1 LNQGAGLLHDAR
13 MRSGAIE
20 LDSLL
25 VVSLL
30 AHAGLIG
37 CGSEDTTTGD
47 ETGGTAAEETG
58 GLDAGAGTGGTTL
71 GTGGNSAA
79 GGAIPNSGGQTSA
92 ATGGSTTG
100 GTGTGG
106 VAMGGATAS
115 AGAAGETPTGGA
127 ATGGAATGGAA
138 TGGETSGGRGGATS
152 AGGRSIGG
160 SGTGGVATG
169 GVSTG
174 GETFGGRGG
183 TTSTGGS
190 DATGG
195 SAATGGTENSGG
207 STGCYT
213 EPAQQI
219 GTQAPSVTVSGYGT
233 VMIWA
238 KAPRQVVWLQ
248 TTIVVPPKPPA
259 SGTLFLWPGIQPNGA
274 NFQPI
279 DNGVLQPVLT
289 WGPACAPGR
298 QPRAY
303 STWWISGQ
311 YVNTNGDL
319 PGYTDCNG
327 GPIMSVDV
335 CDTLD
340 IDIALSG
347 SIWTQTVTDEQTNE
361 TVTYDIDMLDQSQNI
376 VYFVIEEY
384 SSTPVSEVI
393 FTDTTIAFDSPD
405 AADCRVYMRGQA
417 DYVSTPAASSDGL
430 QCSIQQIILRA
441 EGIAGG

>member
-1 LNQGAGLLHDAR
+1 
-13 MRSGAIE
+13 MRSGAIVPS
-20 LDSLL
+20 SLL
-25 VVSLL
+25 AVVL
-30 AHAGLIG
+30 AHAGLTG
-37 CGSEDTTTGD
+37 CGSEDTA
-47 ETGGTAAEETG
+47 TGGTTAEETG
-58 GLDAGAGTGGTTL
+58 GLGAGVGTGGTTP

-79 GGAIPNSGGQTSA
+79 AGAIPGSGGQTSA
-92 ATGGSTTG
+92 PTGGSATG
-100 GTGTGG
+100 GTGAGG
-106 VAMGGATAS
+106 AAMGGATAS
-115 AGAAGETPTGGA
+115 AGAAGEAPTGGSA
-127 ATGGAATGGAA
+127 AGGAA
-138 TGGETSGGRGGATS
+138 TGGEAFGGSGGATS
-152 AGGRSIGG
+152 AGGRSTGG
-160 SGTGGVATG
+160 FGTGGAATG
-169 GVSTG
+169 GASTG
-174 GETFGGRGG
+174 GAPLGGRGG
-183 TTSTGGS
+183 TTSTGGAE
-190 DATGG
+190 ATGG

-248 TTIVVPPKPPA
+248 TTMVVPPKPPA

-289 WGPACAPGR
+289 WGPSCAPGK

-311 YVNTNGDL
+311 YVNTYGDL

-361 TVTYDIDMLDQSQNI
+361 TVTYDIDMQDQSQNI
-376 VYFVIEEY
+376 AYFVIEEY

>member
-1 LNQGAGLLHDAR
+1 MPRVSPNAKTGSSMSVTLGRLA
-13 MRSGAIE
+13 
-20 LDSLL
+20 L
-25 VVSLL
+25 VAV
-30 AHAGLIG
+30 AFTVG
-37 CGSEDTTTGD
+37 CGDDRSE
-47 ETGGTAAEETG
+47 
-58 GLDAGAGTGGTTL
+58 
-71 GTGGNSAA
+71 S
-79 GGAIPNSGGQTSA
+79 TS
-92 ATGGSTTG
+92 ATGGSTSSGGTSVSSGGADTTSGGGPGAGGASSTGGASATG
-100 GTGTGG
+100 GT
-106 VAMGGATAS
+106 
-115 AGAAGETPTGGA
+115 
-127 ATGGAATGGAA
+127 ATGGTATGGAA

-152 AGGRSIGG
+152 AGGRSMGG

-174 GETFGGRGG
+174 GETSGGRGG
-183 TTSTGGS
+183 TTSTGG
-190 DATGG
+190 AEAGGG

-219 GTQAPSVTVSGYGT
+219 GTQAPSVTVRGYGT

-238 KAPRQVVWLQ
+238 NAPHQVVWLQ
-248 TTIVVPPKPPA
+248 TTMVVPPQPPA

-289 WGPACAPGR
+289 WGPSCAPGK

-311 YVNTNGDL
+311 YVNTYGDL

-327 GPIMSVDV
+327 GPIMSVNV

-361 TVTYDIDMLDQSQNI
+361 TVTYDIDMLDQSQNL

-384 SSTPVSEVI
+384 SSAPVSEVI
-393 FTDTTIAFDSPD
+393 FIDTTIAFDSPD
-405 AADCRVYMRGQA
+405 AADCRVYMRGQT